1 MTKKTFNPSVPED
14 LNRKHSVTL
23 TEGQIS
29 TILYIVEGY
38 LQGSDDGY
46 DPEFREDIDNIFIE
60 LEGVVDE
67 YYDEQKQIAQSLYES
82 QRPDLGED
90 TTYGECVDTLVEKLE
105 TAKRVAGVEE
115 TNRFLSAL
123 EDNNPYKN
131 IPDRY

>member
-23 TEGQIS
+23 TEGHIS

-67 YYDEQKQIAQSLYES
+67 YYDEQKQIATAIYES

-90 TTYGECVDTLVEKLE
+90 TTYAECVDTLVDKLE

-115 TNRFLSAL
+115 TN
-123 EDNNPYKN
+123 
-131 IPDRY
+131 